1 MDQDVRKLSDEM
13 LIAILDKRVELEALN
28 EAEMID
34 FIREVMHR
42 RLWLGYGATSMFDFM
57 THAHYH
63 YAPVVAQ
70 RKIDAA
76 RLMQIF
82 PETKELILLGEVNLT
97 QLGML
102 ASALRQKI
110 APPKVQR
117 EILEAMRGQTI
128 KNTQVILNEMLE
140 IEVKRQPKVR
150 VQRDGSVRVEL
161 TFSKEQ
167 WEEIESAKDVISHS
181 VPRGELTEVLTYC
194 ARFTRSKKDPSTP
207 LNADESLPSMEVK
220 PRQSQG
226 ISRAARRF
234 VFQRDKTCRHR
245 HADGN
250 FCGSRYQLQVDHVVS
265 RWKGGSH
272 NVENLQILCGL
283 HNRLKY
289 EQEIADIP
297 QPWTQP
303 REPTIALPI

>member
-1 MDQDVRKLSDEM
+1 MNQDVRKLGDEM
-13 LIAILDKRVELEALN
+13 LIAILDKRVELELLN

-34 FIREVMHR
+34 LIREIMVR

-57 THAHYH
+57 TRAHYH

-76 RLMQIF
+76 RLMLLF
-82 PETKELILLGEVNLT
+82 PEIKEMILSGEVNLT

-102 ASALRQKI
+102 ATALRQKTI
-110 APPKVQR
+110 PPKRQR

-128 KNTQVILNEMLE
+128 KNTQIILNEMLE
-140 IEVKRQPKVR
+140 IEVKERPKVR

-167 WEEIESAKDVISHS
+167 WEEIENAKNVISHS
-181 VPRGELTEVLTYC
+181 VSSGELTDVLGYC
-194 ARFTRSKKDPSTP
+194 VRFTVAKKDLSV
-207 LNADESLPSMEVK
+207 PSMEVK

-245 HADGN
+245 HADGS
-250 FCGSRYQLQVDHVVS
+250 FCESRYQLQVDHIIS
-265 RWKGGSH
+265 LWKGGSH
-272 NVENLQILCGL
+272 NVENLQLLCGL

-289 EQEIADIP
+289 EQEIVEDP
-297 QPWTQP
+297 QPWMQR
-303 REPTIALPI
+303 RESRHYRPSQKD

>member
-1 MDQDVRKLSDEM
+1 MDHDVRKLSDEM
-13 LIAILDKRVELEALN
+13 LIAILDKRVEFEALN

-57 THAHYH
+57 TRAHYH

-76 RLMQIF
+76 RLMQLF

-117 EILEAMRGQTI
+117 KILEAMRGQTI
-128 KNTQVILNEMLE
+128 RNTQVILNEMLE
-140 IEVKRQPKVR
+140 IEVRERPKVR

-167 WEEIESAKDVISHS
+167 WEEIENAKDVISHS
-181 VPRGELTEVLTYC
+181 IPGGELTEVLTYC
-194 ARFTRSKKDPSTP
+194 ARFTRSKKDSSIPV
-207 LNADESLPSMEVK
+207 NGDESLPSMEVK
-220 PRQSQG
+220 QRQSQG
-226 ISRAARRF
+226 GVSRAARRF

-250 FCGSRYQLQVDHVVS
+250 FCGSRYQLQVDHKIS
-265 RWKGGSH
+265 RWKGGRH
-272 NVENLQILCGL
+272 NVANLQILCGL

-289 EQEIADIP
+289 EREIADN
-297 QPWTQP
+297 TDS
-303 REPTIALPI
+303 RR